1 MKGHQLEIGARGAT
15 SGLGWMDLWVGWSIE
30 RFTVLRPMFV
40 CVFIGISASQD
51 HLVGFN
57 WLTIP
62 IDQGH
67 ISEIP
72 CPILGLQ
79 RTSLHYCKEW
89 IFNEEMVFNQNGPQ
103 YSMNIRITLDGS
115 MSWCSV
121 GILGHI
127 FALALM
133 ADLQKA
139 STSPIS
145 RMTCCFSC
153 GLSLKPS
160 RKKDFFPHS
169 ISLPNPHPNPLGTF
183 LLILSRTSVL
193 EGQFCQNLS
202 AANF

>member
-1 MKGHQLEIGARGAT
+1 
-15 SGLGWMDLWVGWSIE
+15 
-30 RFTVLRPMFV
+30 
-40 CVFIGISASQD
+40 
-51 HLVGFN
+51 
-57 WLTIP
+57 
-62 IDQGH
+62 
-67 ISEIP
+67 
-72 CPILGLQ
+72 
-79 RTSLHYCKEW
+79 
-89 IFNEEMVFNQNGPQ
+89 
-103 YSMNIRITLDGS
+103 

-133 ADLQKA
+133 ADLLKA

-202 AANF
+202 AAHFYHLVSTIIFWGLCCHDDEFAFQFSWSRATPDDTNNKFNSSEVETKGGQRWTMEPRASMGENEGCHPCNLAFAFVLEVKSKGIGGIRSWDKKISKYRSL